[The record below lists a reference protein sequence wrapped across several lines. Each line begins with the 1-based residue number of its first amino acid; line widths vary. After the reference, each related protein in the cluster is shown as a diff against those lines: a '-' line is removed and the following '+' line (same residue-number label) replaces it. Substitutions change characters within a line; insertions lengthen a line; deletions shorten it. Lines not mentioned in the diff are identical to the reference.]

1 MSPSSITVPIKALLS
16 VEARQ
21 VHRVDEYLSRHYY
34 LRQGKTGPSSRWYPL
49 RHYYP
54 RRGNTG
60 PSSRQ
65 LSRHYYPLR
74 QDRSIESMN
83 ILSIRRGITIPVEAR
98 QVHQVGEYP
107 SRHYYPV
114 RQDRYMALTSICRG
128 ITFPTVSNISSL
140 SPTNASS
147 LRRSSSSIWSLHC
160 DLLLQ

>member
-98 QVHQVGEYP
+98 GPSSRRVSVEALLSCEARQVHGVDEYL
-107 SRHYYPV
+107 SRYY
-114 RQDRYMALTSICRG
+114 
-128 ITFPTVSNISSL
+128 FPDSL
-140 SPTNASS
+140 KHFIIVTDQ
-147 LRRSSSSIWSLHC
+147 C
-160 DLLLQ
+160 K